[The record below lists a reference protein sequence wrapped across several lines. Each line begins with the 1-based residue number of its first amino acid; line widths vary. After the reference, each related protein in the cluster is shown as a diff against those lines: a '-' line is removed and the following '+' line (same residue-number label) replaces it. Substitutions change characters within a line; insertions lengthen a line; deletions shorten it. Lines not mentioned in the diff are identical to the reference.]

1 MNQRHNLIWR
11 ILLVAWMIC
20 GAYVLDGEAQRDEQ
34 LRRELEYEKQ
44 INELKKSMAKEQ
56 ERGRIERLK
65 MSEEEASK
73 LVVMIQGQ
81 LGEGPTIGAGIIFGL
96 GKDQLYIAT
105 ANHVVRKGALKARD
119 LQIKLKDLPND
130 FLPATLLDRADEDL
144 DLAVVHVKGLSKHGI
159 DGCALPIHH
168 LGEGS
173 VLKRGDAVYPLG
185 YPNGAPWGMP
195 VVPDKVAQLVGRE
208 ITFQSSFISTGHS
221 GGGLLNEDYNLV
233 GMIRK
238 DAPPFGLAVQIEPIL
253 KVVQQWGY
261 PVHLYDGRYG
271 MPPLHL
277 AAKAGDLDTVGRLL
291 EDECTDVSAVDNWGR
306 TPLTYAAEGPI
317 EVVSLLLHKGADPNR
332 GSPLNTA
339 ASVGQIEAIK
349 LLLARGA
356 KVNVKDEWK
365 SPLYTA
371 VRNKQVEAVKLLLAA
386 GADTARPSR
395 LLHDALDSDKLEI
408 VKLLF
413 KHGADINTK
422 YERKTL
428 LHKAISDN
436 KVDAVKLLIES
447 RANIDAADDN
457 NKWTPLHWAVSG
469 GGSSTNR
476 DERRL
481 EILEILLKAGAN
493 ANAPD
498 KDNSTPLHFA
508 VKRLHEQ
515 AEVSAVK
522 LLLSYGA
529 NPNMI
534 DIRGNTPL
542 HDAVEYIGST
552 QQYKIETVKMLVQA
566 GTRLDARNKD
576 NKTPLQIAR
585 DQDMSQTRDAII
597 NLLKSHG
604 SKE

>member
-1 MNQRHNLIWR
+1 
-11 ILLVAWMIC
+11 
-20 GAYVLDGEAQRDEQ
+20 
-34 LRRELEYEKQ
+34 
-44 INELKKSMAKEQ
+44 
-56 ERGRIERLK
+56 
-65 MSEEEASK
+65 
-73 LVVMIQGQ
+73 
-81 LGEGPTIGAGIIFGL
+81 
-96 GKDQLYIAT
+96 
-105 ANHVVRKGALKARD
+105 
-119 LQIKLKDLPND
+119 
-130 FLPATLLDRADEDL
+130 
-144 DLAVVHVKGLSKHGI
+144 
-159 DGCALPIHH
+159 
-168 LGEGS
+168 
-173 VLKRGDAVYPLG
+173 
-185 YPNGAPWGMP
+185 
-195 VVPDKVAQLVGRE
+195 
-208 ITFQSSFISTGHS
+208 
-221 GGGLLNEDYNLV
+221 
-233 GMIRK
+233 
-238 DAPPFGLAVQIEPIL
+238 
-253 KVVQQWGY
+253 
-261 PVHLYDGRYG
+261 
-271 MPPLHL
+271 
-277 AAKAGDLDTVGRLL
+277 
-291 EDECTDVSAVDNWGR
+291 
-306 TPLTYAAEGPI
+306 
-317 EVVSLLLHKGADPNR
+317 
-332 GSPLNTA
+332 
-339 ASVGQIEAIK
+339 VGQIEAIK

-604 SKE
+604 SNE